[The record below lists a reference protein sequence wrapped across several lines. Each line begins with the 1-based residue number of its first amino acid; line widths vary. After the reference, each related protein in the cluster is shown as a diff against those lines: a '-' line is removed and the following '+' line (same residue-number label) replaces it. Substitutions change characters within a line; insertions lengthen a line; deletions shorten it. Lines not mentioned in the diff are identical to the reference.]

1 MIPSIADIK
10 KKANPGYKISG
21 CTIDTGRALDYDDAF
36 ERLME
41 SYSIYYN
48 VTRHE
53 DSPDFAAEAV
63 FDSKGEQYFL
73 IKAAKVAE
81 MHTAEYVYFVR
92 EDTLTADRLREL
104 DIKAWDTG
112 TEHVEP
118 SVNHKNTDVVLLIIA
133 HKISDEAKSLI
144 KDIKHSRT
152 YMFALHGFSNYRL
165 VAIETDTGI
174 AYFNKQA
181 RILRSL
187 IGNILVR

>member
-1 MIPSIADIK
+1 
-10 KKANPGYKISG
+10 
-21 CTIDTGRALDYDDAF
+21 
-36 ERLME
+36 
-41 SYSIYYN
+41 

-63 FDSKGEQYFL
+63 LDSKGEQYFL

-81 MHTAEYVYFVR
+81 MHTAEYVYFAR